1 MKPFVGIGRS
11 DRERLSAVLRG
22 TTGTIT
28 VGDATGILGMPRN
41 DAAKLLARWAK
52 GGWLL
57 RVKRGLY
64 VPVPLEASTADV
76 RLEDAWVVAVRMF
89 EPCYIGGWSAAEYWE
104 LTEQI
109 FRSVLVITTRRPR
122 DRRPKIKGTDL
133 LVRSVYPRA
142 LFGLKSVWCGQAK
155 VNVSDPTR
163 TVLDLLSDSAFAGDL
178 QQMTNIFRAWL
189 ASEHRNL
196 PLLFE
201 YGDRSG
207 NGAVFKRLGFLLELY
222 APDESAAIGA
232 CLERLTAGN
241 AKLDNTLPC
250 EKLVTRWRLRVP
262 IRWKEEEAM
271 ASDHHHL
278 NTSQVLQRL
287 GVSHPELAMLCREY
301 GIVRLSLFGSVTR
314 DDFGPESDVDVRLEF
329 APDKTPGMYEIV
341 ALQDALSQLFGGR
354 SVDML
359 TNPVIRNPFR
369 RRAIERDTVV
379 AYAA

>member
-1 MKPFVGIGRS
+1 MKPLVGIGKS

-28 VGDATGILGMPRN
+28 VGDATGILGMPRS

-52 GGWLL
+52 GGWLS

-64 VPVPLEASTADV
+64 VPIPLEASTTDV
-76 RLEDAWVVAVRMF
+76 RLEDAWVVAARLF
-89 EPCYIGGWSAAEYWE
+89 EPCYVGGWSAAEYWD

-109 FRSVLVITTRRPR
+109 FCRVLVITTQRPR

-142 LFGLKSVWCGQAK
+142 LFGLKSVWRGQAK

-163 TVLDLLSDSAFAGDL
+163 TVLDLLSDPALAGDL
-178 QQMTNIFRAWL
+178 QQMANIFRAWL

-196 PLLFE
+196 PLLLE

-271 ASDHHHL
+271 TSDHHHL

-287 GVSHPELAMLCREY
+287 GVSRPELAMLCREY

-341 ALQDALSQLFGGR
+341 ALQDALSRLFGGR